1 MNDDARTHD
10 VLQKLING
18 KRCTSADG
26 RLLAKAIE
34 NLYQHLMLLRAAI
47 EHYGKITDQPL
58 DPDHL
63 VERHVRWL
71 QLQEET
77 KREKVAP

>member
-1 MNDDARTHD
+1 MNTDERAEKILR
-10 VLQKLING
+10 KLING

-47 EHYGKITDQPL
+47 THFGEATGHPIE
-58 DPDHL
+58 PDHL
-63 VERHVRWL
+63 VERYVQWL
-71 QLQEET
+71 ELSGKMGEA
-77 KREKVAP
+77 KP